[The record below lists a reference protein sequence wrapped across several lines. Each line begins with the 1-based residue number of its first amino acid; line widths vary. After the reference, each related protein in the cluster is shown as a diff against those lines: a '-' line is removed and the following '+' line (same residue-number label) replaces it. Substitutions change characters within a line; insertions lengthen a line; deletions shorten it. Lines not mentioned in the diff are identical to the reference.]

1 MPILLS
7 LSSHAGRLWGA
18 GPEGLYR
25 IEDGGLQP
33 VPQPHQFPTCCLAVE
48 DRLLVGGAPLGVTF
62 SLDEG
67 ANWQASWMDYLDARV
82 VALAADPRV
91 QETGV
96 LLAGT
101 EGGGVLRSSDR
112 GRSWTPAN
120 VGLRDYQV
128 LALAWASPAPPAAW
142 PAWEVVFAG
151 CEDGV
156 YRSPNGGRAWKRSE
170 GVLGV
175 VLCIAAA
182 PDFHRSGVVL
192 AGTEDAGLW
201 RSTDGGHCFAPV
213 TGAPQSINALAVNGD
228 GWLLSDSECLWR
240 SPDGLAWERVPGSAP
255 SLALL
260 ATAEGVLAAHED
272 GVTLIADTEFL

>member
-7 LSSHAGRLWGA
+7 LSAQSDHIWGA

-25 IEDGGLQP
+25 IEDRGFQP
-33 VPQPHQFPTCCLAVE
+33 VPQPHQFPACCLAVE
-48 DRLLVGGAPLGVTF
+48 DRLLVGGAPLGVAF
-62 SLDEG
+62 SLDNG
-67 ANWQASWMDYLDARV
+67 ATWQASWMDYLDTRV

-91 QETGV
+91 EQTGV

-101 EGGGVLRSSDR
+101 EGSGVLRSFDR
-112 GRSWTPAN
+112 GRTWMPAN
-120 VGLRDYQV
+120 VGLQDYQV
-128 LALAWASPAPPAAW
+128 LALAWAPPAPPDAW

-170 GVLGV
+170 GVQGV

-182 PDFHRSGVVL
+182 PDFHSSGVVL
-192 AGTEDAGLW
+192 VGTEDSGLW
-201 RSTDGGHCFAPV
+201 RSEDGGHCFAHV
-213 TGAPQSINALAVNGD
+213 AGAPASINALAANVAGSG
-228 GWLLSDSECLWR
+228 GWLLSDSEGLLR
-240 SPDGLAWERVPGSAP
+240 SPDGLRWERVPGSTP
-255 SLALL
+255 TLALL

-272 GVTLIADTEFL
+272 GVTLV